1 MCMPRQAQRPT
12 QPHTHINTKEYL
24 DIQTLDALRNTL
36 RYMCSHMSPSASGSF
51 PASCW
56 DTASGWALQVGKD
69 SHLAQNWALST
80 LLSHQDKPPRECY
93 APWAEERGFCEGVC
107 LPTHVRV
114 RGGVDHGRGACPLQ
128 FDLSSSLRS
137 QDLGRRR
144 EGQTGGW
151 GRGARTTAE
160 EPHLYSTGV

>member
-24 DIQTLDALRNTL
+24 DTQMPDALGNTL

-56 DTASGWALQVGKD
+56 NTASGWVLQVGKD
-69 SHLAQNWALST
+69 SHLAQTGPCLLCFPTGMKPQGSATPLGQRSWAYVKASAC
-80 LLSHQDKPPRECY
+80 PR
-93 APWAEERGFCEGVC
+93 
-107 LPTHVRV
+107 VRV
-114 RGGVDHGRGACPLQ
+114 GGGVDHGRGACPLQ

-137 QDLGRRR
+137 QNLGRRR
-144 EGQTGGW
+144 ERQTGDW
-151 GRGARTTAE
+151 RGARTTAE